1 MHMTPRLKE
10 NKSVVALSKLNHSLK
25 LVLFFAGLSLLSA
38 CSLFSQDMS
47 SERGDTP
54 VQFIPL
60 LPVPSE
66 LQQKVWLEKFTFS
79 LADYGSNKNASTALA
94 NNVTDY
100 AKQSMLLQTEFSN
113 DGINIAAMSF
123 DGIPLAQAS
132 WQSNGQTV
140 KSELSV
146 AKSFDAKQ
154 VLHDLQI
161 VHWPISVIAPALM
174 KGFSVDERVMLDG
187 SDGNKIKIRR
197 YHHQGEVIITIRYQV
212 GNIIFEQ
219 LTAGYRLTITRLTDS
234 KLKTVSKP

>member
-1 MHMTPRLKE
+1 MTSGLKL
-10 NKSVVALSKLNHSLK
+10 NKTFIILSKLNNSLK

-38 CSLFSQDMS
+38 CSLFSQDMNNG
-47 SERGDTP
+47 RGNIP

-79 LADYGSNKNASTALA
+79 LESYGNNSSNTELAKN
-94 NNVTDY
+94 VRDY

-123 DGIPLAQAS
+123 DGIALAQAS
-132 WQSNGQTV
+132 WQTNAQTV
-140 KSELSV
+140 KSELTV
-146 AKSFDAKQ
+146 AKNFDAKQ

-161 VHWPISVIAPALM
+161 VHWPISTIAPALV

-187 SDGNKIKIRR
+187 SDGSKIKIRR
-197 YHHQGEVIITIRYQV
+197 FHHLGEVIITIRYQV
-212 GNIIFEQ
+212 ENIIFEQ
-219 LTAGYRLTITRLTDS
+219 LSAGYRLTITRLRDS
-234 KLKTVSKP
+234 KLKTALKP